1 MRRTLLFLSALLL
14 LSSMAYAAAEG
25 EQATADGPVTLSIFG
40 VPSVG
45 RPVECYDSP
54 CNEMTAMIEERFNIK
69 IEWEIFVEAERAG
82 RRDKQ
87 QLLLASG
94 DYPAVFLSAD
104 FTNADQMRYGGEGI
118 LIALN
123 PLIDDAEKSPNIQAG
138 FAQKPYIRP
147 AITTPD
153 GNIYSLPDF
162 SECYHCS
169 VAQKAWINTEWL
181 DALGLDMPATTAEL
195 ETVLEAFKTGDPN
208 GNGKQDEIPWT
219 GIGTPWWHGYIYDYL
234 MGAFIYNDGERFLT
248 MEDGKVGFAADK
260 PEWREGLRYM
270 ARLFQKGLLDPQG
283 FTQNPDAGAA
293 LANQEPRILGAFV
306 AGHNRMFN
314 HGDDNWQQYRA
325 IPPLQGP
332 QGVQFAAHYPSGVR
346 TGRFAITDKATQA
359 QIDKAWELAD
369 WSYSVEG
376 TMTQLWGLQSN
387 KDGDEYWRWAE
398 PGELG
403 LNGEQAVYLAF
414 PRLWQTEV
422 RKNDWG
428 NMWYPFWPKEL
439 FNSWAADQDITTLA
453 GYERYL
459 VVESDKYIPYVPAE
473 TVPSRLYFSDEDAQR
488 VAQYQTEIEG
498 YVRQN
503 TAAFITGQKDIESDW
518 DAYVDGLKGLGLADY
533 IALTQQAID

>member
-1 MRRTLLFLSALLL
+1 MGKTLLFFSALLL

-25 EQATADGPVTLSIFG
+25 EQGVADGPVTLTIFG

-45 RPVECYDSP
+45 RPVECFDSP
-54 CNEMTAMIEERFNIK
+54 CNEMTAMIEERFNVK
-69 IEWEIFVEAERAG
+69 IEWDIFLEAERAG

-94 DYPAVFLSAD
+94 DYPAIFLSGD
-104 FTNADQMRYGGEGI
+104 FTNADQMRYGREGI

-123 PLIDDAEKSPNIQAG
+123 PLIDDPEKSPNIQAG
-138 FAQKPYIRP
+138 FELKPYIRP
-147 AITTPD
+147 SITTPD

-181 DALGLDMPATTAEL
+181 DALGLDMPGTTAEL
-195 ETVLEAFKTGDPN
+195 ETVLEAFQTGDPN

-219 GIGTPWWHGYIYDYL
+219 GIGTPWWHGYLYDFL

-248 MEDGKVGFAADK
+248 MENGKVGFAADK
-260 PEWREGLRYM
+260 PEWREGLRYL

-283 FTQNPDAGAA
+283 FTQNPDSGAA
-293 LANQEPRILGAFV
+293 LANQEPRLLGAFV

-332 QGVQFAAHYPSGVR
+332 KGVQFAAYYPSGVR

-369 WSYSVEG
+369 WSYTVEG
-376 TMTQLWGLQSN
+376 TMTQLWGLQKN
-387 KDGDEYWRWAE
+387 QDGDEYWRWAE

-414 PRLWQTEV
+414 PLLWKTEL

-473 TVPSRLYFSDEDAQR
+473 TVPSRLYFSDDDAQR

-518 DAYVDGLKGLGLADY
+518 DAYVEGLKGLGLADY
-533 IALTQQAID
+533 IALTQQAVN